1 MEQTGKDAGAAKRI
15 LLVDCQQYWRERS
28 KQALEEA
35 GFEVEVLS
43 HYDYTPREG
52 GAPPDL
58 VILGCASIGENEQR
72 LIGHLLAN
80 KLHLLVLCTSLPWR
94 VMRALFL
101 AGADDVAEKP
111 YDPSHLLSAVQHA
124 FKSITPR

>member
-1 MEQTGKDAGAAKRI
+1 MGQAAKNAGGRRRI
-15 LLVDCQQYWRERS
+15 LLIDCQEYWRERS
-28 KQALEEA
+28 AAALRDA

-52 GAPPDL
+52 SEPDL
-58 VILGCASIGENEQR
+58 VILGCAAIGENEQH
-72 LIGHLLAN
+72 LIGHLLAA

-111 YDPSHLLSAVQHA
+111 YNPSNLLSAVEHA